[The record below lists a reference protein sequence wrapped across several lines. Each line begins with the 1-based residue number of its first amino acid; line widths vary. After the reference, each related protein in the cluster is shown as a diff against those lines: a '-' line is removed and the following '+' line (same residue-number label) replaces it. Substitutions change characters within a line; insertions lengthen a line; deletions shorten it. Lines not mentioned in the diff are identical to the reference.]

1 MSRWSSLDAAASSV
15 NYRAHVFLRYLD
27 DAIFRNHNRV
37 PGAEL
42 PVCRALGYSDAY
54 QTILSCPKPCD
65 PRSFIFVMSD
75 YSRFRIRRAPGQRE
89 DCRIDLI
96 VVL

>member
-1 MSRWSSLDAAASSV
+1 MGRSSSLDAAASSV

-37 PGAEL
+37 PGAEY

-65 PRSFIFVMSD
+65 PHSLIFVMSN
-75 YSRFRIRRAPGQRE
+75 YCRFRISCDPIQGE
-89 DCRIDLI
+89 DRGIDLV